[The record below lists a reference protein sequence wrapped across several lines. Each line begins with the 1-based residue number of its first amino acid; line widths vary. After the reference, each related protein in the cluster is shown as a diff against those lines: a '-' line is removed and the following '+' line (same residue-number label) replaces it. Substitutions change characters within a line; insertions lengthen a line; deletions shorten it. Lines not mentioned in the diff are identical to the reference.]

1 MACGGNGARER
12 LLLDREQGYTEM
24 GIKRW
29 AVAAALGAL
38 LMAMAI
44 PALAWDGTDENG
56 NAVEIDSGNLV
67 RAGEDITYYN
77 DADGQDH
84 DATVDSITRYG
95 GEVVIEVTDDDTGY
109 SHVLSME
116 DGT

>member
-1 MACGGNGARER
+1 MMIRKW
-12 LLLDREQGYTEM
+12 L
-24 GIKRW
+24 
-29 AVAAALGAL
+29 AASCLGLILAA
-38 LMAMAI
+38 MAM

-67 RAGEDITYYN
+67 RSGDDITYYN

-95 GEVVIEVTDDDTGY
+95 SEVVIEVTDDDTGY
-109 SHVLSME
+109 SHTLTME

>member
-1 MACGGNGARER
+1 MMIGKW
-12 LLLDREQGYTEM
+12 L
-24 GIKRW
+24 
-29 AVAAALGAL
+29 AASCLGLILAA
-38 LMAMAI
+38 MAM

-67 RAGEDITYYN
+67 RSGDDITYYN

-95 GEVVIEVTDDDTGY
+95 SEVVIEVTDDDTGY
-109 SHVLSME
+109 SHTLTME